1 MASDPTD
8 LIREADEAL
17 AQEARD
23 EGGPIVDDPADLVR
37 RLRDA
42 LATAQDDN
50 RTLADAY
57 QSEHDRS
64 LRLAIRAA
72 GADEV
77 LAQRDE
83 LRAALAEAN
92 ATIERVEATC
102 DDLNRMNQDTPG
114 MPHANYNREIRR
126 NVVARIRRAIEGE
139 P

>member
-1 MASDPTD
+1 MASEPTD
-8 LIREADEAL
+8 LIRDT
-17 AQEARD
+17 D
-23 EGGPIVDDPADLVR
+23 KVIDDIDHGYYIGVEETKLRLR

-92 ATIERVEATC
+92 ATIERLRAREDAVAEASYRTGQL
-102 DDLNRMNQDTPG
+102 DAQEDQP
-114 MPHANYNREIRR
+114 
-126 NVVARIRRAIEGE
+126 
-139 P
+139 